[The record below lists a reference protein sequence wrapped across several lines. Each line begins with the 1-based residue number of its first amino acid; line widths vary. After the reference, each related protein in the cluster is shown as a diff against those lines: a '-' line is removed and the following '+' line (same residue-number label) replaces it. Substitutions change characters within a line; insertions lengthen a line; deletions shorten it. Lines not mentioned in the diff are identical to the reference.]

1 MAVFL
6 SVNLIADGG
15 GIKGI
20 SELLILQHIM
30 VAVQGQRGLAEEPR
44 PCDYFDLVGGTSTG
58 G

>member
-1 MAVFL
+1 MIVVL
-6 SVNLIADGG
+6 SIDCVIDGG

-30 VAVQGQRGLAEEPR
+30 VAVQGQLGLAEEPL

>member
-1 MAVFL
+1 MVVVLCIDF
-6 SVNLIADGG
+6 IIDGG

-30 VAVQGQRGLAEEPR
+30 VAMQGQLGLGDEPL